1 MRMDENLPNRRRR
14 FVGAIGALVV
24 GAGSASARAAGR
36 AGLVSGEGLARY
48 GFSDGHP
55 LGIDRQGAFLD
66 EARRRGLLDRA
77 IAIAPSAAASREVL
91 MRFHTGDHV
100 DLVAR
105 AEADGLRWLDDGD
118 TPVFPGVYEASA
130 IVVGS
135 AVAALDRVMRGE
147 CLRTLQPVGGLHH
160 ASRSRAAGF
169 CVFNDVGVVIE
180 TLRAVYGVRR
190 VAYIDIDVHHGDG
203 VFYAFEED
211 PDLIF
216 ADIHEDG
223 RHRYPGT
230 GHAHEVGRGAA
241 AGTKIN
247 LPLPR
252 GAGDDAFLAA
262 WSQAEAHLERHAP
275 EFFVFQCGADG
286 LAGDPLAD
294 LALSSRAHRHVAT
307 RLRALA
313 DRHAGGRLMAFGGGG
328 YSRNNLAAAWCEVLG
343 ALTD

>member
-1 MRMDENLPNRRRR
+1 MDHGFPDRRRR
-14 FVGAIGALVV
+14 FVGAVGALVV
-24 GAGSASARAAGR
+24 GAGMAPARAAGR
-36 AGLVSGEGLARY
+36 TGLVSGEALARY

-55 LGIDRQGAFLD
+55 FGIDRQGAFLA

-77 IAIAPSAAASREVL
+77 VAIAPAAAASRDVL
-91 MRFHTGDHV
+91 MRFHTDDHV
-100 DLVAR
+100 DRVAR
-105 AEADGLRWLDDGD
+105 AEADGLRWLDKGD

-130 IVVGS
+130 VVVGS
-135 AVAALDRVMRGE
+135 AVASLDRVMRGE
-147 CLRTLQPVGGLHH
+147 CLRTLQPIGGLHH
-160 ASRSRAAGF
+160 ASRSGAAGF

-223 RHRYPGT
+223 LHRYPGT
-230 GHAHEVGRGAA
+230 GHAHEIGRGAA

-262 WSQAEAHLERHAP
+262 WSRAEAHLDRHAP
-275 EFFVFQCGADG
+275 EFIVLQCGADG

-294 LALSSRAHRHVAT
+294 LALSPRVHRHVAT
-307 RLRALA
+307 RLRVLA

-328 YSRNNLAAAWCEVLG
+328 YDRKNIAAAWCEVLA
-343 ALTD
+343 ALID

>member
-1 MRMDENLPNRRRR
+1 MDEPLPNRRRR

-24 GAGSASARAAGR
+24 GAGSTSARAAGR
-36 AGLVSGEGLARY
+36 TGLVSGESLARY

-55 LGIDRQGAFLD
+55 LGMDRQGAFLQ
-66 EARRRGLLDRA
+66 EARRRGLLDRV

-91 MRFHTGDHV
+91 TRFHTDDHV

-105 AEADGLRWLDDGD
+105 AEATGLRWLDDGD
-118 TPVFPGVYEASA
+118 TPVFPGIYQASA

-180 TLRAVYGVRR
+180 SLRAVYGVRR

-275 EFFVFQCGADG
+275 EFIVFQCGADG

-294 LALSSRAHRHVAT
+294 LALSPQAHRHVAT

-328 YSRNNLAAAWCEVLG
+328 YDRNNLAAAWCEVLA
-343 ALTD
+343 ALSD